1 MARQECSHM
10 GAFCVQHT
18 PDRINGRI
26 CEIEVFSFFP
36 SIVPLDNSIA

>member
-18 PDRINGRI
+18 PDRIDGRI
-26 CEIEVFSFFP
+26 SQIEVYRVFP
-36 SIVPLDNSIA
+36 AGGS